1 MPPSASLLSAATKYQ
16 RLHDSILLLSS
27 FLSAG
32 QQHSHT
38 PAPPDSR
45 TASPPHPRTS
55 STVTS
60 APRPIFEPAPL
71 PRHDATVHQPPAF
84 RCLKVI
90 LDQLE
95 KLFKPD
101 ANALLREFGF
111 QVLELLDIVQFKTFD
126 TSSKSSQIVSST
138 LQWEVPECRSQQCK
152 VLAGYI
158 LRWNGL
164 DGAQILDWTCGFA
177 VSIAYDIASQRRR
190 SLHQQLDHHPL
201 SALKCHGSLPACK

>member
-27 FLSAG
+27 FLSAR

-111 QVLELLDIVQFKTFD
+111 QVLELLDIVQFKTSD
-126 TSSKSSQIVSST
+126 TSSKSSQIVSKENDYKIQYAHGMALISDEQYEVHCNGKYQSVDPSNAKC
-138 LQWEVPECRSQQCK
+138 LQDISFDGMDLMVPKS
-152 VLAGYI
+152 
-158 LRWNGL
+158 
-164 DGAQILDWTCGFA
+164 
-177 VSIAYDIASQRRR
+177 
-190 SLHQQLDHHPL
+190 
-201 SALKCHGSLPACK
+201 